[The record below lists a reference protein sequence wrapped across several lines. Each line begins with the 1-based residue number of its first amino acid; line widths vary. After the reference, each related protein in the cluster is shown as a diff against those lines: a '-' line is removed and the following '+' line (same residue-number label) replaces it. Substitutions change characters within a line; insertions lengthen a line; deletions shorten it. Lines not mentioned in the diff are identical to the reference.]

1 MKHGHMDDARK
12 NSFFSKLTAFLAR
25 DLLLHNPAIL
35 DAQQAVEYAK
45 ELIVMCY
52 IWDAELHEDEKDGD
66 SDPESVTKH

>member
-1 MKHGHMDDARK
+1 MRHGHMDDARK
-12 NSFFSKLTAFLAR
+12 YSFFSKHTAFLAR
-25 DLLLHNPAIL
+25 DLSLQNPAIL